1 MIVTLSESGVD
12 AGLAG
17 ASGLDKGLGAGVNKG
32 VGGRLNAGVVA
43 AVCEGTWAAAKDGG
57 EEAKVVGEVS
67 PGIEMGVGN
76 TSCGGN
82 MLAGGDGVP
91 VTDDRG
97 CEGDGMG
104 EDKNK
109 VVGESG
115 ARVGDERVVCGVVV
129 VDGGLTAVCTIA
141 GG

>member
-1 MIVTLSESGVD
+1 MVTLSDSGEG

-17 ASGLDKGLGAGVNKG
+17 ASGMDRGLGVRVN
-32 VGGRLNAGVVA
+32 VGEGGGLNAGLTA
-43 AVCEGTWAAAKDGG
+43 AICKGSWAAGKDGEG
-57 EEAKVVGEVS
+57 ERNSAGEVTA
-67 PGIEMGVGN
+67 GIEMRVGV
-76 TSCGGN
+76 TDWGGN
-82 MLAGGDGVP
+82 VRAGDDGVP

-109 VVGESG
+109 VVGEFG
-115 ARVGDERVVCGVVV
+115 GMVGEEGVVCGVVV
-129 VDGGLTAVCTIA
+129 LDGGLTAVCTIA